1 MSEPAGTSEPGKGC
15 PWVDGQMG
23 GEPADGTRSVRVA
36 IAGKG
41 GSGKTTIAGTLAR
54 ILAQSGRDVLAID
67 ADTNPNLSATLGVP
81 PDAATRITSLP
92 RSLMKRETHAD
103 GTVTSTFTADP
114 EEVLRQYGA
123 AAPDNVR
130 LLVMGAVGHGGAG

>member
-1 MSEPAGTSEPGKGC
+1 MSNASTPATTGASCPWVEPAGTTHAGSAG
-15 PWVDGQMG
+15 
-23 GEPADGTRSVRVA
+23 SIRVA

-54 ILAQSGRDVLAID
+54 ILAQQGRRVLAVD

-81 PDAATRITSLP
+81 ADRATQITSLP
-92 RSLMKRETHAD
+92 RSLMTAERLPDGSMKR
-103 GTVTSTFTADP
+103 TFVADP
-114 EEVLRQYGA
+114 FEVVEQYGA
-123 AAPDNVR
+123 LAPDGVR